1 MECDLCRG
9 TGRLNAT
16 GTDAGAGATC
26 HDCHGE
32 GSVVPEPGA
41 FAMPF
46 GIVVRQGDPVVLTI
60 NELDRVAALF
70 DDGTGE
76 PETTVEAA
84 EQFLDCI
91 GGRIVP
97 DDEDCPYC
105 DGTGAFAEG
114 ECGACK
120 GLGWI

>member
-1 MECDLCRG
+1 MQAEQRVTCDLCEG
-9 TGRLNAT
+9 TGRLNA
-16 GTDAGAGATC
+16 
-26 HDCHGE
+26 
-32 GSVVPEPGA
+32 S
-41 FAMPF
+41 
-46 GIVVRQGDPVVLTI
+46 LT
-60 NELDRVAALF
+60 NDELDRVAALF

-84 EQFLDCI
+84 ERFLDCI

-97 DDEDCPYC
+97 DAEDCPYC
-105 DGTGAFAEG
+105 EGTGAFPEG